1 MPMTAPASAR
11 PAGTFSL
18 LVTDEIDREGVDI
31 LRAVPGFEVD
41 ELPTMPRAELL
52 DRIGRYDAFV
62 GRSATQ
68 LPAEVLRR
76 ARRLRVIG
84 RAGVGIDNIDM
95 AEATAL
101 GIAVINAPAGNTVSV
116 AELFFGS
123 VISLVRHL
131 HRADASMR
139 AGRWDRS
146 LLLGTEIR
154 GRTLG
159 IIGLGRIGGEIS
171 ARARAFEMDVVAYDP
186 YVTDDRFEL
195 LRVERAGTLDDL
207 LARADIVTVHTP
219 LTDETRGMLAA
230 RELKRLRPGAI
241 VVNMARGGI
250 IDEPALLATL
260 ESGTLRGAIL
270 DVYAKEPL
278 AADHPL
284 RSRDDVVL
292 TPHLGA
298 STAEGQRNVAV
309 DVCESVRDALLSG
322 ELSRAINVAGVA
334 RSRWL
339 ALQPALLVARRS
351 ATIAR
356 SLLADRGARAV
367 EQVTLRVGSDLAD
380 ACSVLLSAAAT
391 GVLEGI
397 AEGERLNLVNAR
409 QRAEARGILLAGST
423 APGAESE
430 HSITVTLRCGNA
442 TMVVGGAAAPGAG
455 PRIHRIGD
463 FTVDV
468 APRHTLL
475 VLRNRD
481 VPGVIGRVGTLLGDA
496 GVNIAEYHQAR
507 MAQGGEAL
515 AAVSVDVPL
524 DESLRQ
530 KLLALPDVY
539 TATVVNFT
547 NDEMTARARG
557 DDRDE
562 DQ

>member
-1 MPMTAPASAR
+1 MTASTSSPAN
-11 PAGTFSL
+11 GTFSL

-52 DRIGRYDAFV
+52 ERIGRYDALI

-95 AEATAL
+95 PEATAL
-101 GIAVINAPAGNTVSV
+101 GIAVINAPAGNTVAV
-116 AELFFGS
+116 AELFFGC

-131 HRADASMR
+131 PRAAASMR
-139 AGRWDRS
+139 SGRWDRS
-146 LLLGTEIR
+146 LLLGTELR

-159 IIGLGRIGGEIS
+159 IVGLGRIGGEI
-171 ARARAFEMDVVAYDP
+171 ALRARAFEMSLVAYDP
-186 YVTDDRFEL
+186 YVTDERFEL
-195 LRVERAGTLDDL
+195 LRVARASTLDDL

-219 LTDETRGMLAA
+219 LNDETRGMIGA
-230 RELKRLRPGAI
+230 RELKRLRVGSI

-250 IDEPALLATL
+250 VDEPALLAAL
-260 ESGTLRGAIL
+260 ESGALHGAVL
-270 DVYAKEPL
+270 DVYSKEPL

-284 RSRDDVVL
+284 RARDDVVL

-309 DVCESVRDALLSG
+309 DVCEGVRDALLSG
-322 ELSRAINVAGVA
+322 ELSRALNVAGVA

-339 ALQPALLVARRS
+339 ALQPALLLARRT
-351 ATIAR
+351 AAIAR
-356 SLLADRGARAV
+356 ALLADRGARAV
-367 EQVTLRVGSDLAD
+367 EQVTVRVGSDLAD
-380 ACSVLLSAAAT
+380 AGSVLLSSAAM

-409 QRAEARGILLAGST
+409 QRAESRGILLAATT
-423 APGAESE
+423 APGSESE
-430 HSITVTLRCGNA
+430 HSVAVTLRCGSA
-442 TMVVGGAAAPGAG
+442 TIVVAGVAAPGAG
-455 PRIHRIGD
+455 PRILRIGD

-468 APRHTLL
+468 APRRTLL

-481 VPGVIGRVGTLLGDA
+481 VPGVIGRVGTLLGHA

-515 AAVSVDVPL
+515 AAISVDEPI
-524 DESLRQ
+524 DETLRHQ
-530 KLLALPDVY
+530 LLALPDVY
-539 TATVVNFT
+539 TATVVNFR
-547 NDEMTARARG
+547 EEGAPSRAEAE
-557 DDRDE
+557 DDPEAER
-562 DQ
+562 